1 MDNPKTATDIDFTN
15 DDPELEKK
23 FQDARTHMEALW
35 PLLYGMRDVPTAL
48 ETRFKPLVKACGV
61 YMNHTGLRTRE
72 QTLEH
77 MGDEETREQFKTF
90 ISAFVTMWNEATAT
104 DASNESAREG
114 LLFEDVIE
122 KLFPAKEK
130 PVTIKTA
137 FPRNFVEPLDKI
149 SWLAFEREWAGG
161 REELRMESRKSP
173 TKITTVV
180 EAIFDAQFNGAQKFT
195 RFDGEIYCAV
205 CTLKEAGNSFATP
218 RMIYQAI
225 SGHKD
230 AVPTQTQAGSI
241 EESINKFIYTRIII
255 NAEAEGK
262 MRGIDAF
269 VYDGPML
276 HANWEPGPV
285 SLNGQIIGEGG
296 RPVKCLR
303 ILEQPVLYE
312 YASRKN
318 QIGRVSIE
326 ILNTP
331 IRKTEETIVLQA
343 YLRNRI
349 HAMRGGN
356 SNIIRY
362 DAIYKEVSKVSA
374 AAGETDNPA
383 NVSAVE
389 LSKRRAAIRGHV
401 KKILD
406 AWQATGFIKAYSE
419 TSKGRTIYSVTISKQ
434 ATDQPLSQKKR
445 QPARA

>member
-23 FQDARTHMEALW
+23 FQDARMHMEALW
-35 PLLYGMRDVPTAL
+35 PLLCEMRDVPTVS
-48 ETRFKPLVKACGV
+48 EMYFRPLTKACGV

-77 MGDEETREQFKTF
+77 MNSEETREQFKTF
-90 ISAFVTMWNEATAT
+90 ISAFVTAWNEVPDTFKEGAQ
-104 DASNESAREG
+104 DG

-130 PVTIKTA
+130 PVTIRTA
-137 FPRNFVEPLDKI
+137 FPKDFVEPLDKI
-149 SWLAFEREWAGG
+149 SLRAFEGELIGG
-161 REELRMESRKSP
+161 KKELRMESKRSA
-173 TKITTVV
+173 TKITTIA
-180 EAIFDAQFNGAQKFT
+180 ETIFDAQFNGAQKFT
-195 RFDGEIYCAV
+195 RYDGEVYCAV
-205 CTLKEAGNSFATP
+205 CTLKEAGNSYATP

-230 AVPTQTQAGSI
+230 AVPTQTQADSI
-241 EESINKFIYTRIII
+241 EESINKLIYTRIII
-255 NAEAEGK
+255 DAKAEGK

-269 VYDGPML
+269 EYDGPML

-303 ILEQPVLYE
+303 ILEQPVLYR

-331 IRKTEETIVLQA
+331 TRKTEETIVLQA
-343 YLRNRI
+343 YLRYRI
-349 HAMRGGN
+349 HAMRRGN
-356 SNIIRY
+356 SNTICY
-362 DAIYKEVSKVSA
+362 DTIYKEVSKVSA
-374 AAGETDNPA
+374 AAGEADNPA
-383 NVSAVE
+383 TVSAVE

-406 AWQATGFIKAYSE
+406 AWQATGFIKDYSE

-434 ATDQPLSQKKR
+434 AADQPLSQKKR